1 MEMNGEV
8 EKVYVTAAF
17 SLGML
22 PKGDNVYMGVYPLGQ
37 DIEYFRRILRT
48 LRSAGIP
55 IEYRIGHASTAA
67 VVSRLL
73 GERIEASRE
82 PIALPEDD
90 ISIMYVFQILQRP
103 REGQVYSEQEI
114 IEQGNFM
121 IYELKVVPM
130 AFLLNEMERYKDIY
144 KVNYPEEILGNFL

>member
-1 MEMNGEV
+1 MEMKIGEDKA
-8 EKVYVTAAF
+8 KVYVTAAF

-22 PKGDNVYMGVYPLGQ
+22 PKGDNVYMGIYPLGQ
-37 DIEYFRRILRT
+37 DIEYFKRILRT

-90 ISIMYVFQILQRP
+90 ISIIYVFQILQRP

-114 IEQGNFM
+114 QEIIEQGNFM
-121 IYELKVVPM
+121 IYELKIVPM
-130 AFLLNEMERYKDIY
+130 AFLLSARGSSN
-144 KVNYPEEILGNFL
+144 